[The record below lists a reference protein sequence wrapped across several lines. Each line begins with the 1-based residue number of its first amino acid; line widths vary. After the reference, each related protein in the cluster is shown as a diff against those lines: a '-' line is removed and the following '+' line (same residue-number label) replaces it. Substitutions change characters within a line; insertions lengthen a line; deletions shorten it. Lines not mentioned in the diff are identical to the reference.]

1 MVRHQQNY
9 ELNSWF
15 TMSCEAMIK
24 RFGTLGVG
32 PELTI
37 LVREDLLKDGK
48 AFMMDVVCIP
58 I

>member
-1 MVRHQQNY
+1 
-9 ELNSWF
+9 
-15 TMSCEAMIK
+15 MIK
-24 RFGTLGVG
+24 QFGALEVE

-58 I
+58 ILMFSIDRKCCASN